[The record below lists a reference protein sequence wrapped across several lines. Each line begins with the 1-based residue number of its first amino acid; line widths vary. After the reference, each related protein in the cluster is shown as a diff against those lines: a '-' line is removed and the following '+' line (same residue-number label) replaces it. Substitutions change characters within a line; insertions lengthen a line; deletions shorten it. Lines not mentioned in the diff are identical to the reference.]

1 MTLSEKMTMPI
12 FRTFRMVARRARHL
26 EKVGGTVVWVFFNLV
41 VGVLDAALKLLVVRP
56 SKLSAPMM

>member
-1 MTLSEKMTMPI
+1 
-12 FRTFRMVARRARHL
+12 MVARRVHHL